1 MLAAE
6 ESVINTSQQIVASA
20 VLFLATAAAIRLGA
34 KPLGALILRREQQ
47 YVRVLG
53 GSLLLTIKPRSVTIL
68 TLAAMACLALLAY
81 GMTFSVV
88 AALLGMLVGVLLPT
102 TLIRRLRTK
111 RLNRLESQ
119 LVSGIQTLASGVRA
133 GLNFV
138 QAMELIAH
146 DGPVPLR
153 QEFAH
158 MLREYEYGLAME
170 EAMNNAA
177 VRIGSGD
184 FRLLFSALLTHR
196 QRGGDLGD
204 TLDRIADSIREI
216 QRLESRVQT
225 LTAQGRA
232 TARALGAMPA
242 IVLAILYFLVDKK
255 GIVDMFTYTSGKL
268 LLAMMLLMLN
278 GLRLSISWLWSYGRR
293 LSE

>member
-1 MLAAE
+1 MLGAE
-6 ESVINTSQQIVASA
+6 EPVINTSQQIVASA

-47 YVRVLG
+47 YARVLG

-81 GMTFSVV
+81 GMTFSVA

-102 TLIRRLRTK
+102 ALIRCLRTR
-111 RLNRLESQ
+111 RLNRLELQ
-119 LVSGIQTLASGVRA
+119 LVGGIQTLASGVRA
-133 GLNFV
+133 GLNLV
-138 QAMELIAH
+138 QAMELIAR

-153 QEFAH
+153 QEFVH
-158 MLREYEYGLAME
+158 MLREYEYGLTME

-177 VRIGSGD
+177 ARIGSGD

-204 TLDRIADSIREI
+204 TLDRIADSLREI

-225 LTAQGRA
+225 FTAQGRA

-255 GIVDMFTYTSGKL
+255 GVVDMFTYTSGKL
-268 LLAMMLLMLN
+268 LLAMMLLLN
-278 GLRLSISWLWSYGRR
+278 IMGFLWVRKIMDIDV
-293 LSE
+293 

>member
-1 MLAAE
+1 
-6 ESVINTSQQIVASA
+6 
-20 VLFLATAAAIRLGA
+20 
-34 KPLGALILRREQQ
+34 
-47 YVRVLG
+47 
-53 GSLLLTIKPRSVTIL
+53 
-68 TLAAMACLALLAY
+68 
-81 GMTFSVV
+81 
-88 AALLGMLVGVLLPT
+88 
-102 TLIRRLRTK
+102 
-111 RLNRLESQ
+111 
-119 LVSGIQTLASGVRA
+119 VRA

-268 LLAMMLLMLN
+268 LLAMMLLLN
-278 GLRLSISWLWSYGRR
+278 IMGFLWVRKIMDIDV
-293 LSE
+293 

>member
-1 MLAAE
+1 
-6 ESVINTSQQIVASA
+6 
-20 VLFLATAAAIRLGA
+20 
-34 KPLGALILRREQQ
+34 
-47 YVRVLG
+47 
-53 GSLLLTIKPRSVTIL
+53 
-68 TLAAMACLALLAY
+68 
-81 GMTFSVV
+81 
-88 AALLGMLVGVLLPT
+88 LLGMLVGVLLPT
-102 TLIRRLRTK
+102 ILIRRLRTR

-255 GIVDMFTYTSGKL
+255 GVVDMFTYTSGKL
-268 LLAMMLLMLN
+268 LLAMMLLLN
-278 GLRLSISWLWSYGRR
+278 IMGFLWVRKIMDIDV
-293 LSE
+293 